1 MKKVELENM
10 LMDPEGLKKLAERA
24 TSIRQRHGE
33 LGETHG
39 EPGIKIRSVEPLSQN
54 MRPTPDE
61 ISENDLDYIVR
72 SSLIG
77 SITLYIPEIAQVD
90 PKRALKI
97 LTNKTRKDFSDS
109 NCTSLEGAINRLL
122 SQVLLDDESQ
132 KLVSEAIQALE
143 SDGKPEKNKEVK
155 K

>member
-24 TSIRQRHGE
+24 ASIKQRYGE

-39 EPGIKIRSVEPLSQN
+39 EPGIKTKSVETLSSN

-61 ISENDLDYIVR
+61 INKNDLDYIVR

-77 SITLYIPEIAQVD
+77 SITRYIPEIAQVD
-90 PKRALKI
+90 SKSALKI
-97 LTNKTRKDFSDS
+97 LTKNTRKDFSDS
-109 NCTSLEGAINRLL
+109 NCTSLESAINRLL

-132 KLVSEAIQALE
+132 KLISEAIQVLE
-143 SDGKPEKNKEVK
+143 SDGKPLKNKGVK